1 MFVDRVFIRV
11 VETRGAYEAV
21 IKEVVTS
28 SCVVFEGE
36 RRKETG
42 FRFCND
48 IPFITRDIPAFLT
61 FLRRLRD
68 SFIAREFIYFKIYSP
83 RVRKFVRA
91 STRQIFHAYV
101 ITL

>member
-48 IPFITRDIPAFLT
+48 IPFITSRLFLLPYGVYEAPL
-61 FLRRLRD
+61 LRGNLSILKFTLHACVNLCALRHD
-68 SFIAREFIYFKIYSP
+68 RS
-83 RVRKFVRA
+83 
-91 STRQIFHAYV
+91 ST
-101 ITL
+101 LM